1 MSEEVEPRSA
11 PAVVQ
16 LALRQ
21 DAQQGRLPRVHIPQ
35 DGDPQVQELCQNH
48 MREGERSD
56 FFSPLELDSSGL
68 I

>member
-21 DAQQGRLPRVHIPQ
+21 DAQQGRLPRVHVPQ
-35 DGDPQVQELCQNH
+35 NGDPQVQELCQNH
-48 MREGERSD
+48 MREGE
-56 FFSPLELDSSGL
+56 
-68 I
+68 